1 MTPEQFAYWLQ
12 GFAEVS
18 DRSPNVHE
26 WKIIKDHLA
35 TVFKKVTPTYP
46 PGVLVPRDIFT
57 PPYNPGSPFPPYDGR
72 PVVTC
77 SAGSSEPLFG
87 GAGAI
92 NNGDLK

>member
-12 GFAEVS
+12 GFAEIKGS
-18 DRSPNVHE
+18 APSEHE

-46 PGVLVPRDIFT
+46 PGVLVPRDTSI
-57 PPYNPGSPFPPYDGR
+57 PPYNPGNPFAPYDGR

-77 SAGSSEPLFG
+77 SAN
-87 GAGAI
+87 AI
-92 NNGDLK
+92 NTGDLK